1 MSSGAKETR
10 LINGAGYVEVTA
22 GAGAMFVMAS
32 HFRSLKQVLHKR
44 QQAPEIPRGRKAQSQ
59 RR

>member
-22 GAGAMFVMAS
+22 GAGAMFSITGVGDGVTFSVA
-32 HFRSLKQVLHKR
+32 
-44 QQAPEIPRGRKAQSQ
+44 KAGAA
-59 RR
+59 